1 MTLFKLQLDKIVES
15 GHFRYFILGVILV
28 SAIIVGI
35 ETYPDFYKSH
45 HSLLHT
51 IDRIILI
58 IFAIEITLK
67 ILAKGTKPW
76 SFFNDPWNVFDF
88 IIVGVCFI
96 PGIDTHYIAVLRLA
110 RVLRVFRVI
119 SILPRLQILV
129 NALLKSIPS
138 MGYVIVLLALIFYI
152 YAIIGSFLFGIK
164 DPVHF
169 GNLHISMITLFK
181 VLTLEGWTEI
191 MNVQFYGTN
200 DPMAEYNSK
209 PISYFS
215 VIYFVTFILLG
226 VMIILNLFIGVI
238 MNSMQESYQ
247 ELEREKKSK
256 RPQSESIEGIMQ
268 ELERKVDALKND
280 LSQLKNVIKRT

>member
-1 MTLFKLQLDKIVES
+1 MTLLKLQIDKIVES
-15 GHFRYFILGVILV
+15 GLFRYFILGVILV
-28 SAIIVGI
+28 SGIIVGI
-35 ETYPDFYKSH
+35 ETYPSFYQSH
-45 HSLLHT
+45 HSLLHA
-51 IDRIILI
+51 IDRIII
-58 IFAIEITLK
+58 SIFAIEITLK
-67 ILAKGTKPW
+67 ILAKGTRPW
-76 SFFNDPWNVFDF
+76 DFFKDPWNVFDF

-96 PGIDTHYIAVLRLA
+96 PGIDTHYVAVLRLA

-119 SILPRLQILV
+119 SIFPKLQLLV

-152 YAIIGSFLFGIK
+152 YAVMGTFLFGIK

-181 VLTLEGWTEI
+181 VLTLEGWTDI

-209 PISYFS
+209 PISYGS
-215 VIYFVTFILLG
+215 VIYFVSFILLG
-226 VMIILNLFIGVI
+226 AMIVMNLFIGVI
-238 MNSMQESYQ
+238 MNSMQESHQ

-256 RPQSESIEGIMQ
+256 GLQSESIEGIIL
-268 ELERKVDALKND
+268 ELDRKIDSLKND
-280 LSQLKNVIKRT
+280 LSKLKDVIR

>member
-1 MTLFKLQLDKIVES
+1 MTLLKLQIDKIVES
-15 GHFRYFILGVILV
+15 GLFRYFILGVILV
-28 SAIIVGI
+28 SGIIVGI
-35 ETYPDFYKSH
+35 ETYPSFYQSH
-45 HSLLHT
+45 HSLLHA
-51 IDRIILI
+51 IDRIII
-58 IFAIEITLK
+58 SIFAIEITLK
-67 ILAKGTKPW
+67 ILAKGTRPW
-76 SFFNDPWNVFDF
+76 DFFKDPWNVFDF

-96 PGIDTHYIAVLRLA
+96 PGIDTHYVAVLRLA

-119 SILPRLQILV
+119 SIFPKLQLLV

-152 YAIIGSFLFGIK
+152 YAVMGTFLFGIK

-191 MNVQFYGTN
+191 MNIQFYGTN

-209 PISYFS
+209 PISYVS
-215 VIYFVTFILLG
+215 VIYFVSFILLG
-226 VMIILNLFIGVI
+226 AMIIMNLFIGVI
-238 MNSMQESYQ
+238 MNSMQESHQ

-256 RPQSESIEGIMQ
+256 SLQSESIEGIIL
-268 ELERKVDALKND
+268 ELDRKIDSLKND
-280 LSQLKNVIKRT
+280 LSKLKDAIR

>member
-1 MTLFKLQLDKIVES
+1 MTLLRPQIEKIVES
-15 GHFRYFILGVILV
+15 GLFRYFILGVILV

-35 ETYPDFYKSH
+35 ETYPSVYQSH

-58 IFAIEITLK
+58 IFAIEISLK
-67 ILAKGTKPW
+67 ILAKGTRPW
-76 SFFNDPWNVFDF
+76 SFFKDPWNVFDF
-88 IIVGVCFI
+88 IIVAVCFI
-96 PGIDTHYIAVLRLA
+96 PGIDTHYVAVLRLA

-119 SILPRLQILV
+119 SIFPKLQLLV

-152 YAIIGSFLFGIK
+152 YAVMGTFLFGIN

-191 MNVQFYGTN
+191 MNIQFYGTN

-209 PISYFS
+209 PISYVSFM
-215 VIYFVTFILLG
+215 YFVSFILLG
-226 VMIILNLFIGVI
+226 AMIIMNLFIGVI
-238 MNSMQESYQ
+238 MNSMQESHQ
-247 ELEREKKSK
+247 EMEKEQKSK
-256 RPQSESIEGIMQ
+256 DSKPGSIQEIMK
-268 ELERKVDALKND
+268 ELDRKIDDVKKD
-280 LSQLKNVIKRT
+280 LSELKEVIK

>member
-1 MTLFKLQLDKIVES
+1 MMTLLKLQIEKIVES
-15 GHFRYFILGVILV
+15 GLFRYFILGVILL
-28 SAIIVGI
+28 SGIIVGI

-45 HSLLHT
+45 HVFLRT
-51 IDRIILI
+51 IDRIILS

-67 ILAKGTKPW
+67 ILAKGNRPW
-76 SFFNDPWNVFDF
+76 IFFKDPWNVFDF

-96 PGIDTHYIAVLRLA
+96 PGIDTHYVAVLRLA

-119 SILPRLQILV
+119 SIFPKLQLLV

-152 YAIIGSFLFGIK
+152 YAIMGTFLFGIK

-181 VLTLEGWTEI
+181 ILTLEGWTDI
-191 MNVQFYGTN
+191 MNIQFYGTN
-200 DPMAEYNSK
+200 DPLAEYNSK

-215 VIYFVTFILLG
+215 FIYFVSFILLG
-226 VMIILNLFIGVI
+226 AMIIMNLFIGVI
-238 MNSMQESYQ
+238 MNSMQESHQ
-247 ELEREKKSK
+247 EMEREKISKS
-256 RPQSESIEGIMQ
+256 PQSESFDGIIK
-268 ELERKVDALKND
+268 ELDRKIDDLKND
-280 LSQLKNVIKRT
+280 LSKLKDAIR

>member
-1 MTLFKLQLDKIVES
+1 MTLIKPQIEKIVES
-15 GHFRYFILGVILV
+15 GLFRYFILGVILV

-35 ETYPDFYKSH
+35 ETYPSVYQSH

-58 IFAIEITLK
+58 IFAIEISLK
-67 ILAKGTKPW
+67 ILAKGTRPW
-76 SFFNDPWNVFDF
+76 SFFKDPWNVFDF
-88 IIVGVCFI
+88 IIVAVCFI
-96 PGIDTHYIAVLRLA
+96 PGIDTHYVAVLRLA

-119 SILPRLQILV
+119 SIFPKLQLLV

-152 YAIIGSFLFGIK
+152 YAVMGTFLFGIK

-191 MNVQFYGTN
+191 MNIQFYGTN

-215 VIYFVTFILLG
+215 FIYFVSFILLG
-226 VMIILNLFIGVI
+226 AMIIMNLFIGVI
-238 MNSMQESYQ
+238 MNSMQESHQ
-247 ELEREKKSK
+247 EMEKEQKSK
-256 RPQSESIEGIMQ
+256 DSKPGSIQEIMK
-268 ELERKVDALKND
+268 ELDRKIDDVKKD
-280 LSQLKNVIKRT
+280 LSELKEVIK

>member
-1 MTLFKLQLDKIVES
+1 MTQFPHQIGKLVDSRLFR
-15 GHFRYFILGVILV
+15 FFILGVIL
-28 SAIIVGI
+28 AAGIIVGI
-35 ETYPDFYKSH
+35 ETYPAFYQKH

-51 IDRIILI
+51 VDRIILF

-67 ILAKGTKPW
+67 IVAQGKRPW
-76 SFFNDPWNVFDF
+76 DFFKDPWNVFDF

-96 PGIDTHYIAVLRLA
+96 PGIDTHYVAVLRLV

-119 SILPRLQILV
+119 SIFPRLQILV

-152 YAIIGSFLFGIK
+152 YAVMGTFLFGIK

-181 VLTLEGWTEI
+181 VLTLEGWTDI
-191 MNVQFYGTN
+191 MNIQFYGTN

-209 PISYFS
+209 PISYAS
-215 VIYFVTFILLG
+215 VIYFISFILLG
-226 VMIILNLFIGVI
+226 AMIIMNLFIGVI
-238 MNSMQESYQ
+238 MNSMQESHQ
-247 ELEREKKSK
+247 EQEREQKSK
-256 RPQSESIEGIMQ
+256 ASQPDSITGIMN
-268 ELERKVDALKND
+268 EVDRKIDDLKKD
-280 LSQLKNVIKRT
+280 ISRLREVIK